1 MSGKRVTVVTSRFVE
16 AISAGVGLRPPLGHF
31 SEIASLVNV
40 RFAPEP
46 DLPSESGFDP
56 NADMSRS
63 VSTRLQFLAQSES
76 AVAFVGPGDLAWC

>member
-1 MSGKRVTVVTSRFVE
+1 MPARDDGATDSGGR
-16 AISAGVGLRPPLGHF
+16 RPQTF
-31 SEIASLVNV
+31 T
-40 RFAPEP
+40 EP

-76 AVAFVGPGDLAWC
+76 AGAFVGPGDLAWC